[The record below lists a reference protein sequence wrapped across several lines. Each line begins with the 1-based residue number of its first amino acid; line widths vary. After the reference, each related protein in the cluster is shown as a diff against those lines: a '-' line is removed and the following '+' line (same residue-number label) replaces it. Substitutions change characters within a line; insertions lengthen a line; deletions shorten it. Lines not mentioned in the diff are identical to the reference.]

1 LTHELL
7 DFVLERLRGYY
18 AEKSIGGDQFDAVRA
33 VEPETLTD
41 FDARLRAVADFA
53 ALPDAAA
60 LAAANKR
67 IGNILR
73 QAGDPGGAKVD
84 TALLDAGAE
93 RDLHAQIE
101 KAQHAIAP
109 LIDKRH
115 YVETLRAL
123 AALRAPV
130 DAFFDG
136 VMVMVDDAAKRHN
149 RLSLLSGLRRMFLQ
163 VADISVLQNA

>member
-1 LTHELL
+1 
-7 DFVLERLRGYY
+7 
-18 AEKSIGGDQFDAVRA
+18 
-33 VEPETLTD
+33 
-41 FDARLRAVADFA
+41 RAVADFA

-101 KAQHAIAP
+101 NVQRAIAP
-109 LIDKRH
+109 LIAKRR
-115 YVETLRAL
+115 YVDTLRAL

-136 VMVMVDDAAKRHN
+136 VMVMVDDAAKRKN
-149 RLSLLSGLRRMFLQ
+149 RLAL
-163 VADISVLQNA
+163 